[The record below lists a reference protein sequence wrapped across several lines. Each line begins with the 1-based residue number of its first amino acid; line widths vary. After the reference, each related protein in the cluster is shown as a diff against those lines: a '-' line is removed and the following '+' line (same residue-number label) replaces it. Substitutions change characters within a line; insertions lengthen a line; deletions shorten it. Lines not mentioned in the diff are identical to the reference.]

1 MVKHNPTEGTKTMIL
16 SDVEIADRIKSKS
29 LIISPV
35 PEPYCLQPAS
45 VDVTLGTDF
54 RIYPKQQLGLH
65 IEPATSHF
73 KTDEFEL
80 APGQFVLGTTKE
92 FVRMPNDLAGDL
104 AGRSSLG
111 RMGLLVHATAGYV
124 DPGFSGTITLELK
137 NINDNCPIVLRA
149 GMRIGQ
155 LVLYLLTSPCANP
168 YGSTKLR
175 SKYQDNSGTFPY
187 RAEIDKKL

>member
-1 MVKHNPTEGTKTMIL
+1 LLSPRPQNPT
-16 SDVEIADRIKSKS
+16 AW
-29 LIISPV
+29 
-35 PEPYCLQPAS
+35 
-45 VDVTLGTDF
+45 LGTDF

-73 KTDEFEL
+73 KSDEFEL

-92 FVRMPNDLAGDL
+92 SIRMPNDLAADL
-104 AGRSSLG
+104 SGRSSLG

-124 DPGFSGTITLELK
+124 DPGFSGTI
-137 NINDNCPIVLRA
+137 
-149 GMRIGQ
+149 Q
-155 LVLYLLTSPCANP
+155 LVFFLLTSPCANP
-168 YGSTKLR
+168 YGSAKLR

>member
-1 MVKHNPTEGTKTMIL
+1 VENNQTEGPQTMIL
-16 SDVEIADRIKSKS
+16 SDVEIADRIKTKS
-29 LIISPV
+29 LVISPP

-45 VDVTLGTDF
+45 LDVRLGTDF

-73 KTDEFEL
+73 KSDEFEL

-92 FVRMPNDLAGDL
+92 SIRMPNDLAADL
-104 AGRSSLG
+104 SGRSSLG

-137 NINDNCPIVLRA
+137 NINDNCPIMLRA
-149 GMRIGQ
+149 DMRIGQ
-155 LVLYLLTSPCANP
+155 LVFFLLTSPCANP
-168 YGSTKLR
+168 YGSAKLR